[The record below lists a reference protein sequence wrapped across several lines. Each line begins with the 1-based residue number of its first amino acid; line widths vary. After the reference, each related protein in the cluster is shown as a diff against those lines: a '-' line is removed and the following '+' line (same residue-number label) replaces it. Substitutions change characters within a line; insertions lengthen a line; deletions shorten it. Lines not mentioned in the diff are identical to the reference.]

1 MMPIRSLYGSHV
13 LNPPLNNQVTMVR
26 CRLYR
31 IKCPYESQK
40 SDFTIL
46 FQPLCP
52 CIIKIP
58 LTVRVKTVHQQINL
72 CGFPQALSMSNKQL
86 PLPVD
91 RLTPISTAFQEI
103 GRNIK
108 VMEHHQ
114 GYFINQLAISE
125 TWFKCDKESILFLQQ
140 LNCAVLGTVC
150 RVNAK
155 WENHLSQDFSLSVAL
170 EEITT
175 QLLNH
180 GFIIMSLS
188 KMRLN
193 Y

>member
-1 MMPIRSLYGSHV
+1 MMPIRSLSGSHV
-13 LNPPLNNQVTMVR
+13 LNLPLNNQVTLVR

-40 SDFTIL
+40 PDFTIL

-58 LTVRVKTVHQQINL
+58 LTARVKTVHQQINS
-72 CGFPQALSMSNKQL
+72 CGFPQGLSMSNKQL

-114 GYFINQLAISE
+114 GYFINQFAINE
-125 TWFKCDKESILFLQQ
+125 TWFKCELCCPGDPVQSECQMGKSFESRFQSISCIGR
-140 LNCAVLGTVC
+140 NY
-150 RVNAK
+150 
-155 WENHLSQDFSLSVAL
+155 HLATESWFYHHES
-170 EEITT
+170 
-175 QLLNH
+175 
-180 GFIIMSLS
+180 F
-188 KMRLN
+188 
-193 Y
+193 